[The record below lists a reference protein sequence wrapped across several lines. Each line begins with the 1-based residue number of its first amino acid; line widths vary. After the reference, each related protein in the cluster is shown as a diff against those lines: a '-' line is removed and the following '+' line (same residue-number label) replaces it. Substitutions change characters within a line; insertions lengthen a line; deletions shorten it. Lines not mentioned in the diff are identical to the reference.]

1 MTLIEL
7 TEMGILSITG
17 IISHAFRWLGW
28 QIIWLL
34 ASLVD
39 GVEGAVNKIYT
50 LNSFFSSSEVNNF
63 IDRYKPIIWS
73 ILAISLAVLGYKII
87 MNRKMDK
94 QSIPTN
100 LIFSLIV
107 VIALPMLMVKMGDL
121 TNLVVKDVKAGYTS
135 SAKQIVKDNL
145 YDLYALDQNNF
156 NFKEKNNIPI
166 DNIFDIHIDE
176 AFKVDGETKHKNIFE
191 NKLNTL
197 SNGKI
202 KETKLEKNWIMMDE
216 DYYRYNIDFVSVIIG
231 LATTGITLL
240 CVGFKIARLIFEL
253 AFNKLFAM
261 LFAFADI
268 EDNKKIKAILK
279 NIFSTFAV
287 IMATAV
293 LLKLYIIFVA
303 WLNFTASSVDTGI
316 GFTVTSLAK
325 LILQIGASF
334 AVIDGPNIIERILGI
349 DAGLKSGLNTMLG
362 TYGAMK
368 ALGSGTKSMISGT
381 KGFAKATGGAVDS
394 AIKGGAVGAGA
405 MNGLFKNKTSSS
417 GTNDNETENK
427 SSSLQN
433 EMKNA
438 KANSNANIDK
448 NINSSDKNNNKQDLQ
463 SEMNNDKKSNEKDF
477 NNSNIENSAKLHD
490 DMKNLGVETTE
501 TLQDEMNGLNNK
513 NNDNP
518 KLNEE
523 MNKETSKSN
532 SPNLQEEMSKE
543 ANRNTIPNL
552 QEEMKG
558 ADNIKN
564 DNSSLQDEMKN
575 GSLNNDLRS
584 QVNNSPNENLQSE
597 MSGKE
602 ELSSGGKL
610 NDEMNRNI
618 NGNSDFRS
626 TNPKSN
632 PVNESMDNRENSNV
646 NTGNNAFNQGSFR
659 QVNTKENFATRK
671 SREIKQAY
679 KLGQSA
685 TERFNIPKNYKNL
698 KDKKNN
704 KMKGD
709 N

>member
-145 YDLYALDQNNF
+145 YDLYALDQNDF

-176 AFKVDGETKHKNIFE
+176 AFKVDSKTKHEEIFKK
-191 NKLNTL
+191 KLDTL
-197 SNGKI
+197 ANGDM
-202 KETKLEKNWIMMDE
+202 KETDLEKNWIMMDE

-279 NIFSTFAV
+279 NVFSTFAV

-405 MNGLFKNKTSSS
+405 MNGLFKNQTSSS

-433 EMKNA
+433 EMKN
-438 KANSNANIDK
+438 ANSNANIDK

-490 DMKNLGVETTE
+490 DM
-501 TLQDEMNGLNNK
+501 
-513 NNDNP
+513 
-518 KLNEE
+518 
-523 MNKETSKSN
+523 NKETSKSN

-564 DNSSLQDEMKN
+564 DNSSLQDEMKS

-597 MSGKE
+597 ISGKE

-610 NDEMNRNI
+610 NDEMNRNA
-618 NGNSDFRS
+618 NS
-626 TNPKSN
+626 NIN
-632 PVNESMDNRENSNV
+632 PVNESMKNRESSNV
-646 NTGNNAFNQGSFR
+646 NNDGNNGASQRSFR
-659 QVNTKENFATRK
+659 QVDTKENFATRK

-704 KMKGD
+704 RMKGD

>member
-17 IISHAFRWLGW
+17 LISHAFRWLGW

-145 YDLYALDQNNF
+145 YDLYALDQNDF

-368 ALGSGTKSMISGT
+368 ALSSGTKSMISGT

-438 KANSNANIDK
+438 NANSNANIDK
-448 NINSSDKNNNKQDLQ
+448 NINSSDKNTNKQDLQ

-501 TLQDEMNGLNNK
+501 TLQDE
-513 NNDNP
+513 
-518 KLNEE
+518 
-523 MNKETSKSN
+523 
-532 SPNLQEEMSKE
+532 
-543 ANRNTIPNL
+543 I
-552 QEEMKG
+552 
-558 ADNIKN
+558 
-564 DNSSLQDEMKN
+564 KN
-575 GSLNNDLRS
+575 GSFNDDLRR
-584 QVNNSPNENLQSE
+584 VNNSPNENLQSE

-610 NDEMNRNI
+610 NDEMNRKTNE
-618 NGNSDFRS
+618 NSDFRS
-626 TNPKSN
+626 ANPNIN
-632 PVNESMDNRENSNV
+632 PVNESMKNRESSNV
-646 NTGNNAFNQGSFR
+646 NNDGNNGASQRSFR
-659 QVNTKENFATRK
+659 QVDTKENFATRK

-704 KMKGD
+704 RMKGY

>member
-145 YDLYALDQNNF
+145 YDLYALDQNDF

-176 AFKVDGETKHKNIFE
+176 AFKVDSKTKHEEIFKK
-191 NKLNTL
+191 KLDTL
-197 SNGKI
+197 ANGDM
-202 KETKLEKNWIMMDE
+202 KETDLEKNWIMMDE

-279 NIFSTFAV
+279 NVFSTFAV

-405 MNGLFKNKTSSS
+405 MNGLFKNQTSSS

-433 EMKNA
+433 EMKN
-438 KANSNANIDK
+438 ANSNANIDK

-513 NNDNP
+513 NNDNL

-564 DNSSLQDEMKN
+564 DNSSLQDEMKS

-584 QVNNSPNENLQSE
+584 QINNSPNENLQSE

-602 ELSSGGKL
+602 EL
-610 NDEMNRNI
+610 
-618 NGNSDFRS
+618 NSDFRS
-626 TNPKSN
+626 ANSNIN
-632 PVNESMDNRENSNV
+632 PVNESMKNRESSNV
-646 NTGNNAFNQGSFR
+646 NNAGNNGASQRSFR
-659 QVNTKENFATRK
+659 QVDTKENFATRK

-685 TERFNIPKNYKNL
+685 TERFNIPKNL

-704 KMKGD
+704 RMKGD

>member
-121 TNLVVKDVKAGYTS
+121 TNLVVKDVKVGYTS

-145 YDLYALDQNNF
+145 YDLYALDQNDF
-156 NFKEKNNIPI
+156 NFKEKL
-166 DNIFDIHIDE
+166 D
-176 AFKVDGETKHKNIFE
+176 
-191 NKLNTL
+191 TL
-197 SNGKI
+197 ANGDM
-202 KETKLEKNWIMMDE
+202 KETDLEKNWIMMDE

-303 WLNFTASSVDTGI
+303 WLNFTASSVDKGI

-438 KANSNANIDK
+438 NANSNANIDK

-513 NNDNP
+513 NNYNP

-532 SPNLQEEMSKE
+532 SPKLQEEMSKD

-646 NTGNNAFNQGSFR
+646 NAGNNAFNQGSFR

>member
-17 IISHAFRWLGW
+17 LISHAFRWLGW

-145 YDLYALDQNNF
+145 YDLYALDQNDF

-368 ALGSGTKSMISGT
+368 ALSSGTKSMISGT

-438 KANSNANIDK
+438 NANSNANIDK
-448 NINSSDKNNNKQDLQ
+448 NINSSDKNTNKQDLQ

-501 TLQDEMNGLNNK
+501 TLQDE
-513 NNDNP
+513 
-518 KLNEE
+518 
-523 MNKETSKSN
+523 
-532 SPNLQEEMSKE
+532 
-543 ANRNTIPNL
+543 I
-552 QEEMKG
+552 
-558 ADNIKN
+558 
-564 DNSSLQDEMKN
+564 KN
-575 GSLNNDLRS
+575 GSFNDDLRR
-584 QVNNSPNENLQSE
+584 VNNSPNENLQSE

-610 NDEMNRNI
+610 NDEMNRKTNE
-618 NGNSDFRS
+618 NSDFRS
-626 TNPKSN
+626 ANPNIN
-632 PVNESMDNRENSNV
+632 PVNESMKNRESSNV
-646 NTGNNAFNQGSFR
+646 NNDGNNGASQRSFR
-659 QVNTKENFATRK
+659 QVDTKENFATRK

-704 KMKGD
+704 RMKGD

>member
-17 IISHAFRWLGW
+17 LISHAFRWLGW

-145 YDLYALDQNNF
+145 YDLYALDQNDF

-368 ALGSGTKSMISGT
+368 ALSSGTKSMISGT

-438 KANSNANIDK
+438 NANSNANIDK

-513 NNDNP
+513 NNDNL

-532 SPNLQEEMSKE
+532 S
-543 ANRNTIPNL
+543 PNL

-564 DNSSLQDEMKN
+564 DNSSLQDEIKN
-575 GSLNNDLRS
+575 GSFNDDLRR
-584 QVNNSPNENLQSE
+584 VNNSPNENLQSE

-610 NDEMNRNI
+610 NDEMNRKANE
-618 NGNSDFRS
+618 NSDFRS
-626 TNPKSN
+626 ANPNIN
-632 PVNESMDNRENSNV
+632 PVNESMKNRESSNV
-646 NTGNNAFNQGSFR
+646 NNDGNNGASQRSFR
-659 QVNTKENFATRK
+659 QVDTKENFATRK

-704 KMKGD
+704 RMKGD

>member
-107 VIALPMLMVKMGDL
+107 VISLPMLMFKMGDL

-145 YDLYALDQNNF
+145 YDLYALDQNDF

-176 AFKVDGETKHKNIFE
+176 AFKVDSKTKHEEIFKK
-191 NKLNTL
+191 KLDTL
-197 SNGKI
+197 ANGDM
-202 KETKLEKNWIMMDE
+202 KETDLEKNWIMMDE

-279 NIFSTFAV
+279 NVFSTFAV

-405 MNGLFKNKTSSS
+405 MNGLFKNQTSSS

-433 EMKNA
+433 EMKN
-438 KANSNANIDK
+438 ANSNANIDK

-513 NNDNP
+513 NNDNL

-564 DNSSLQDEMKN
+564 DNSSLQDEMKS

-584 QVNNSPNENLQSE
+584 QINNSPNENLQSE

-610 NDEMNRNI
+610 NDEMNRNA
-618 NGNSDFRS
+618 NS
-626 TNPKSN
+626 NIN
-632 PVNESMDNRENSNV
+632 PVNESMKNRESSNV
-646 NTGNNAFNQGSFR
+646 NNAGNNGASQRSFR
-659 QVNTKENFATRK
+659 QVDTKENFATRK

-685 TERFNIPKNYKNL
+685 TERFNIPKNL

-704 KMKGD
+704 RMKGD

>member
-145 YDLYALDQNNF
+145 YDLYALDQNDF

-176 AFKVDGETKHKNIFE
+176 AFKVDSKTKHEEIFKK
-191 NKLNTL
+191 KLDTL
-197 SNGKI
+197 ANGDM
-202 KETKLEKNWIMMDE
+202 KETDLEKNWIMMDE

-303 WLNFTASSVDTGI
+303 WLNFTASSVDKGI

-381 KGFAKATGGAVDS
+381 KGFAKATSGAVDS

-438 KANSNANIDK
+438 NANSNANIDK

-463 SEMNNDKKSNEKDF
+463 SEMNNDKKSSEKDF
-477 NNSNIENSAKLHD
+477 NNSNIENSAKLND

-532 SPNLQEEMSKE
+532 SPK
-543 ANRNTIPNL
+543 L

-558 ADNIKN
+558 TDNIKN
-564 DNSSLQDEMKN
+564 DNSSLQDEMKS

-610 NDEMNRNI
+610 NDEMNRNA
-618 NGNSDFRS
+618 NENSDFRS
-626 TNPKSN
+626 ANSNIN
-632 PVNESMDNRENSNV
+632 PVNESMKNRESNNV
-646 NTGNNAFNQGSFR
+646 NNDGNNGASQRSFR
-659 QVNTKENFATRK
+659 QVDTKENFATRK

-704 KMKGD
+704 RMKGD

>member
-17 IISHAFRWLGW
+17 LISHAFRWLGW

-145 YDLYALDQNNF
+145 YDLYALDQNDF

-368 ALGSGTKSMISGT
+368 ALSSGTKSMISGT

-438 KANSNANIDK
+438 NANSNANIDK
-448 NINSSDKNNNKQDLQ
+448 NINSSDKNTNKQDLQ

-501 TLQDEMNGLNNK
+501 TLQDE
-513 NNDNP
+513 
-518 KLNEE
+518 
-523 MNKETSKSN
+523 
-532 SPNLQEEMSKE
+532 
-543 ANRNTIPNL
+543 I
-552 QEEMKG
+552 
-558 ADNIKN
+558 
-564 DNSSLQDEMKN
+564 KN
-575 GSLNNDLRS
+575 GSFNDDLRR
-584 QVNNSPNENLQSE
+584 VNNSPNENLQSE

-610 NDEMNRNI
+610 NDEMNRKTNE
-618 NGNSDFRS
+618 NSDFRS
-626 TNPKSN
+626 ANPNIN
-632 PVNESMDNRENSNV
+632 PVNESMKNRESSNV
-646 NTGNNAFNQGSFR
+646 NNDGNNGASQRSFR
-659 QVNTKENFATRK
+659 QVDTKENFATRK

-685 TERFNIPKNYKNL
+685 TERFNIPKNL

-704 KMKGD
+704 RMKGD

>member
-17 IISHAFRWLGW
+17 LISHAFRWLGW

-145 YDLYALDQNNF
+145 YDLYALDQNDF
-156 NFKEKNNIPI
+156 NFKEKNNIPIDNIPI

-368 ALGSGTKSMISGT
+368 ALSSGTKSMISGT

-438 KANSNANIDK
+438 NANSNANIDK
-448 NINSSDKNNNKQDLQ
+448 NINSSDKNTNKQDLQ

-501 TLQDEMNGLNNK
+501 TLQDE
-513 NNDNP
+513 
-518 KLNEE
+518 
-523 MNKETSKSN
+523 
-532 SPNLQEEMSKE
+532 
-543 ANRNTIPNL
+543 I
-552 QEEMKG
+552 
-558 ADNIKN
+558 
-564 DNSSLQDEMKN
+564 KN
-575 GSLNNDLRS
+575 GSFNDDLRR
-584 QVNNSPNENLQSE
+584 VNNSPNENLQSE

-610 NDEMNRNI
+610 NDEMNRKTNE
-618 NGNSDFRS
+618 NSDFRS
-626 TNPKSN
+626 ANPNIN
-632 PVNESMDNRENSNV
+632 PVNESMKNRESSNV
-646 NTGNNAFNQGSFR
+646 NNDGNNGASQRSFR
-659 QVNTKENFATRK
+659 QVDTKENFATRK

-704 KMKGD
+704 RMKGD

>member
-145 YDLYALDQNNF
+145 YDLYALDQNDF

-176 AFKVDGETKHKNIFE
+176 AFKVDSKTKHEEIFKK
-191 NKLNTL
+191 KLDTL
-197 SNGKI
+197 ANGDM
-202 KETKLEKNWIMMDE
+202 KETDLEKNWIMMDE

-303 WLNFTASSVDTGI
+303 WLNFTASSVDKGI

-381 KGFAKATGGAVDS
+381 KRFAKATGGAVDS

-438 KANSNANIDK
+438 NANSNANIDK

-513 NNDNP
+513 NNDNL

-532 SPNLQEEMSKE
+532 S
-543 ANRNTIPNL
+543 PNL

-610 NDEMNRNI
+610 NDEMNRKANE
-618 NGNSDFRS
+618 NSDFRS
-626 TNPKSN
+626 ANPNIN
-632 PVNESMDNRENSNV
+632 PVNESMKNRESSNV
-646 NTGNNAFNQGSFR
+646 NNDGNNGASQRSFR
-659 QVNTKENFATRK
+659 QVYTKENFATRK

>member
-17 IISHAFRWLGW
+17 LISHAFRWLGW

-145 YDLYALDQNNF
+145 YDLYALDQNDF

-368 ALGSGTKSMISGT
+368 ALSSGTKSMISGT

-438 KANSNANIDK
+438 NANSNANIDK
-448 NINSSDKNNNKQDLQ
+448 NINSSDKNTNKQDLQ

-513 NNDNP
+513 NNDNL

-532 SPNLQEEMSKE
+532 S
-543 ANRNTIPNL
+543 PNL

-564 DNSSLQDEMKN
+564 DNSSLQDEIKN
-575 GSLNNDLRS
+575 GSFNDDLRR
-584 QVNNSPNENLQSE
+584 VNNSPNENLQSE

-610 NDEMNRNI
+610 NDEMNRKTNE
-618 NGNSDFRS
+618 NSDFRS
-626 TNPKSN
+626 ANPNIN
-632 PVNESMDNRENSNV
+632 PVNESMKNRESSNV
-646 NTGNNAFNQGSFR
+646 NNDGNNGASQRSFR
-659 QVNTKENFATRK
+659 QVDTKENFATRK

-704 KMKGD
+704 RMKGD

>member
-1 MTLIEL
+1 M
-7 TEMGILSITG
+7 
-17 IISHAFRWLGW
+17 
-28 QIIWLL
+28 
-34 ASLVD
+34 
-39 GVEGAVNKIYT
+39 
-50 LNSFFSSSEVNNF
+50 
-63 IDRYKPIIWS
+63 
-73 ILAISLAVLGYKII
+73 
-87 MNRKMDK
+87 
-94 QSIPTN
+94 
-100 LIFSLIV
+100 
-107 VIALPMLMVKMGDL
+107 
-121 TNLVVKDVKAGYTS
+121 
-135 SAKQIVKDNL
+135 
-145 YDLYALDQNNF
+145 
-156 NFKEKNNIPI
+156 
-166 DNIFDIHIDE
+166 
-176 AFKVDGETKHKNIFE
+176 
-191 NKLNTL
+191 
-197 SNGKI
+197 
-202 KETKLEKNWIMMDE
+202 KETDLEKNWIMMDE

-293 LLKLYIIFVA
+293 LLKLYIIFVS
-303 WLNFTASSVDTGI
+303 WLNFTASSVDKGI

-394 AIKGGAVGAGA
+394 AIKGGAVGAGS

-438 KANSNANIDK
+438 NANSNANIDK

-501 TLQDEMNGLNNK
+501 TLQDEINGLNNK
-513 NNDNP
+513 NNDNL

-575 GSLNNDLRS
+575 GSFNDDLRS

-610 NDEMNRNI
+610 NDEMNRKANE
-618 NGNSDFRS
+618 NSDFRS
-626 TNPKSN
+626 ANPNIN
-632 PVNESMDNRENSNV
+632 PVNESMKNRESSNV
-646 NTGNNAFNQGSFR
+646 NNDGNNGASKRSFR
-659 QVNTKENFATRK
+659 QVDTKENFATRK

-704 KMKGD
+704 RMKGD

>member
-1 MTLIEL
+1 M
-7 TEMGILSITG
+7 
-17 IISHAFRWLGW
+17 R
-28 QIIWLL
+28 
-34 ASLVD
+34 
-39 GVEGAVNKIYT
+39 
-50 LNSFFSSSEVNNF
+50 
-63 IDRYKPIIWS
+63 
-73 ILAISLAVLGYKII
+73 ILAIGDIVGKPGREYVYQNLGRIRSK
-87 MNRKMDK
+87 
-94 QSIPTN
+94 
-100 LIFSLIV
+100 
-107 VIALPMLMVKMGDL
+107 
-121 TNLVVKDVKAGYTS
+121 
-135 SAKQIVKDNL
+135 
-145 YDLYALDQNNF
+145 
-156 NFKEKNNIPI
+156 
-166 DNIFDIHIDE
+166 
-176 AFKVDGETKHKNIFE
+176 
-191 NKLNTL
+191 
-197 SNGKI
+197 
-202 KETKLEKNWIMMDE
+202 
-216 DYYRYNIDFVSVIIG
+216 YNIDFVSVIIG

-279 NIFSTFAV
+279 NVFSTFAV

-394 AIKGGAVGAGA
+394 AIKGGAVGVGA

-438 KANSNANIDK
+438 NANSNANIDK

-513 NNDNP
+513 NNDNL

-532 SPNLQEEMSKE
+532 SPKLQEEMSKD

-558 ADNIKN
+558 TDNIKN
-564 DNSSLQDEMKN
+564 DNSSLQDEMKS

-597 MSGKE
+597 ISGKE

-610 NDEMNRNI
+610 NDEMNRNA
-618 NGNSDFRS
+618 NS
-626 TNPKSN
+626 NIN
-632 PVNESMDNRENSNV
+632 PVNESMKNRESSNV
-646 NTGNNAFNQGSFR
+646 NNDGNNGASQRSFR
-659 QVNTKENFATRK
+659 QVDTKENFATRK

-704 KMKGD
+704 RMKGD

>member
-17 IISHAFRWLGW
+17 LISHAFRWLGW

-145 YDLYALDQNNF
+145 YDLYALDQNDF

-368 ALGSGTKSMISGT
+368 ALSSGTKSMISGT

-394 AIKGGAVGAGA
+394 AIKGGAVGAVA

-438 KANSNANIDK
+438 NANSNANIDK
-448 NINSSDKNNNKQDLQ
+448 NINSSDKNTNKQDLQ

-513 NNDNP
+513 NNDNL

-532 SPNLQEEMSKE
+532 S
-543 ANRNTIPNL
+543 PNL

-564 DNSSLQDEMKN
+564 DNSSLQDEIKN
-575 GSLNNDLRS
+575 GSFNDDLRR
-584 QVNNSPNENLQSE
+584 VNNSPNENLQSE

-610 NDEMNRNI
+610 NDEMNRKTNE
-618 NGNSDFRS
+618 NSDFRS
-626 TNPKSN
+626 ANPNIN
-632 PVNESMDNRENSNV
+632 PVNESMKNRESSNV
-646 NTGNNAFNQGSFR
+646 NNDGNNGASQRSFR
-659 QVNTKENFATRK
+659 QVDTKENFATRK

-704 KMKGD
+704 RMKGD

>member
-145 YDLYALDQNNF
+145 YDLYALDQNDF

-176 AFKVDGETKHKNIFE
+176 AFKVDSKTKHEEIFKK
-191 NKLNTL
+191 KLDTL
-197 SNGKI
+197 ANGDM
-202 KETKLEKNWIMMDE
+202 KETDLEKNWIMMDE

-293 LLKLYIIFVA
+293 LLKLYIIFVS
-303 WLNFTASSVDTGI
+303 WLNFTASSVDKGI

-368 ALGSGTKSMISGT
+368 ALGSGTKSMISSGT

-394 AIKGGAVGAGA
+394 AIKGGAVGAGS

-438 KANSNANIDK
+438 NANSNANIDK

-501 TLQDEMNGLNNK
+501 TLQDEINGLNNK
-513 NNDNP
+513 NNDNL

-523 MNKETSKSN
+523 MNRK
-532 SPNLQEEMSKE
+532 
-543 ANRNTIPNL
+543 AN
-552 QEEMKG
+552 E
-558 ADNIKN
+558 
-564 DNSSLQDEMKN
+564 
-575 GSLNNDLRS
+575 
-584 QVNNSPNENLQSE
+584 
-597 MSGKE
+597 
-602 ELSSGGKL
+602 
-610 NDEMNRNI
+610 
-618 NGNSDFRS
+618 NSDFRS
-626 TNPKSN
+626 ANPNIN
-632 PVNESMDNRENSNV
+632 PVNESMKNRESSNV
-646 NTGNNAFNQGSFR
+646 NNDGNNGASKRSFR
-659 QVNTKENFATRK
+659 QVDTKENFATRK

-704 KMKGD
+704 RMKGD

>member
-145 YDLYALDQNNF
+145 YDLYALDQNDF

-176 AFKVDGETKHKNIFE
+176 AFKVDSKTKHEEIFKK
-191 NKLNTL
+191 KLDTL
-197 SNGKI
+197 ANGDM
-202 KETKLEKNWIMMDE
+202 KETDLEKNWIMMDE

-279 NIFSTFAV
+279 NVFSTFAV

-394 AIKGGAVGAGA
+394 AIKGGAVGVGA

-433 EMKNA
+433 EMKN
-438 KANSNANIDK
+438 ANSNANIDK

-490 DMKNLGVETTE
+490 DM
-501 TLQDEMNGLNNK
+501 
-513 NNDNP
+513 
-518 KLNEE
+518 
-523 MNKETSKSN
+523 NKETSKSN
-532 SPNLQEEMSKE
+532 SPNLQEEMSKD

-558 ADNIKN
+558 TDNIKN
-564 DNSSLQDEMKN
+564 DNSSLQDEMKS

-597 MSGKE
+597 ISGKE

-610 NDEMNRNI
+610 NDEMNRNA
-618 NGNSDFRS
+618 NS
-626 TNPKSN
+626 NIN
-632 PVNESMDNRENSNV
+632 PVNESMKNRESSNV
-646 NTGNNAFNQGSFR
+646 NNDGNNGASQRSFR
-659 QVNTKENFATRK
+659 QVDTKENFATRK

-704 KMKGD
+704 RMKGD